1 MSNTPPSDKI
11 VFIGSKGFSDKQLSK
26 ASIAELEHL
35 LQLANENVSRYQ
47 FLSKNYNTETKKD
60 LANKYSLKLTN
71 YCNIIKHYLAMKDKN
86 DHH

>member
-47 FLSKNYNTETKKD
+47 ISKNYNTETKR
-60 LANKYSLKLTN
+60 S
-71 YCNIIKHYLAMKDKN
+71 CE
-86 DHH
+86 

>member
-47 FLSKNYNTETKKD
+47 FLSKNYNTETKR
-60 LANKYSLKLTN
+60 S
-71 YCNIIKHYLAMKDKN
+71 CE
-86 DHH
+86 